1 MASWVILVGIGFL
14 GWWATGIDDVLSL
27 SLLMKRMGLGP
38 RRALV
43 LGNVLGVGLV
53 LIPAILIVLGVISLA
68 PGLLQT
74 SFLGILL
81 QNWAGI
87 IPVVIGIRAL
97 YMTLRGDDDDDLKE
111 PPAQSLSQLAKMVF
125 LGFQIYL
132 LNSFDDISVHL
143 GVLGGAVKP
152 PLSAMSAI
160 PIIAYS
166 IGVFLGE
173 ATSVFSAGWL
183 ARRMEAQRTLEI
195 VAAVVIIV
203 VGLLVMAGVF

>member
-27 SLLMKRMGLGP
+27 SLLMKRMGLGS
-38 RRALV
+38 RRALI
-43 LGNVLGVGLV
+43 LGNALGVGLV

-111 PPAQSLSQLAKMVF
+111 PPAQSFSQLAKMVF

-173 ATSVFSAGWL
+173 ATSIFSAGWL